1 MGASGCNLQA
11 HLTKEAEIA
20 TGCISIGA
28 ILVVTGFGSD
38 LGWKNVPSVC

>member
-20 TGCISIGA
+20 TGSIGA
-28 ILVVTGFGSD
+28 IFVVTGFGSD